1 MYLSVFLPTNCLSV
15 FDHFVWLVLKGLK
28 KRSPL
33 YCVQNGPHS
42 LTLDFVFCYVDDS
55 QIKRSRSIE
64 KWRKTSLFGESF
76 SYLNQCN
83 DAENM
88 RIFSSDA

>member
-55 QIKRSRSIE
+55 QIKRSQSIE
-64 KWRKTSLFGESF
+64 KMEKNITFWRKFFLFKS
-76 SYLNQCN
+76 
-83 DAENM
+83 M
-88 RIFSSDA
+88 